1 MLDVRPVW
9 DTIIVGG
16 GPAGLS
22 AALVLARA
30 RRRVLICDGGQPRNG
45 TSNRIGGF
53 LTRDGVDPAAFL
65 QLARNELGIYD
76 TVDLLTDTQVT
87 NAARGEIGFEV
98 QTSSGEI
105 LIGRKVLIATGVTDQ
120 LPPVPKID
128 EFYGSSVWHCPYCDG
143 YEHRDQQVAVYGR
156 GGAVSAL
163 ALELTGWTSRL
174 TVVSD
179 GPCGLSAGQRQRLK
193 NNGIEIREDRIIGLV
208 GAEGRLTHIVFASD
222 TRLDADAMFFP
233 SRGQADLELARG
245 LGVQTTRNGTIRTR
259 GYGKTGVP
267 GVFIA
272 GDASRHVQLAVVAAG
287 EGAAAAFAITELLK
301 QDLM

>member
-65 QLARNELGIYD
+65 QLVRNELGTYD
-76 TVDLLTDTQVT
+76 TVDLLADTQVT
-87 NAARGEIGFEV
+87 NAARGEMGFEV

-156 GGAVSAL
+156 GG
-163 ALELTGWTSRL
+163 
-174 TVVSD
+174 
-179 GPCGLSAGQRQRLK
+179 
-193 NNGIEIREDRIIGLV
+193 
-208 GAEGRLTHIVFASD
+208 
-222 TRLDADAMFFP
+222 
-233 SRGQADLELARG
+233 
-245 LGVQTTRNGTIRTR
+245 
-259 GYGKTGVP
+259 
-267 GVFIA
+267 
-272 GDASRHVQLAVVAAG
+272 
-287 EGAAAAFAITELLK
+287 
-301 QDLM
+301 